1 MLLVHVGIQVL
12 LVMVLDRKAISE
24 PKVLYVLP
32 VILVI
37 SFMAQKK
44 EHVYP
49 MAVGL
54 EGSQNAK
61 VISNRN

>member
-12 LVMVLDRKAISE
+12 LVMALDRKVISE
-24 PKVLYVLP
+24 LKALYALL
-32 VILVI
+32 VILAI

-49 MAVGL
+49 MAAGL
-54 EGSQNAK
+54 GDSRSAK
-61 VISNRN
+61 VISS

>member
-12 LVMVLDRKAISE
+12 LVTVLDRKAISE
-24 PKVLYVLP
+24 PRVPYALP

-37 SFMAQKK
+37 SFMVQKK

-54 EGSQNAK
+54 EGSLNAK
-61 VISNRN
+61 VKSSRN

>member
-12 LVMVLDRKAISE
+12 LVTVLDRKAISE
-24 PKVLYVLP
+24 PRVLYALP

-37 SFMAQKK
+37 SFMVQKK

-49 MAVGL
+49 MGVGL

-61 VISNRN
+61 VKSSRN

>member
-12 LVMVLDRKAISE
+12 LVMVLDRKVISE
-24 PKVLYVLP
+24 PRALYALP
-32 VILVI
+32 VILVT
-37 SFMAQKK
+37 SFMVQKK
-44 EHVYP
+44 GHVYP

-61 VISNRN
+61 VKSTRN